1 MSAATVGVRA
11 DVLLRHADEPWID
24 CATRAVRELAG
35 RGQDFTADD
44 VTALGVPDP
53 DHPSRWGSL
62 FAAAKRDGIISP
74 VGYVA
79 SSRPS
84 RNGGVTRVWRGTVET
99 IQVTCAG
106 CGRVLVASP
115 DDEALIAMEGW
126 YEDPEDRTWCGGC
139 DAYDD
144 QSVAS

>member
-1 MSAATVGVRA
+1 M
-11 DVLLRHADEPWID
+11 
-24 CATRAVRELAG
+24 
-35 RGQDFTADD
+35 
-44 VTALGVPDP
+44 
-53 DHPSRWGSL
+53 
-62 FAAAKRDGIISP
+62 
-74 VGYVA
+74 
-79 SSRPS
+79 
-84 RNGGVTRVWRGTVET
+84 TRVWRGTVET

-126 YEDPEDRTWCGGC
+126 YEDEHDRTWCGGC